1 MWCIWCSAR
10 SPAPSCL
17 PVLLSDCPRVAVWRR
32 VILGG
37 AAKTRGPVRQLL
49 SEFAWRQGC
58 RSRTKC
64 RMVHLLRWVT
74 HLNRRIISSVFDGY
88 STARVLWNGSPVSE
102 GKQSLGVRV
111 VVWRHAVDIL
121 SCRQTWSSLSPPG
134 GFARHPPLPAT
145 LCKVCFFLRNAKM
158 CLQAHSPPPL
168 TWRRRGK
175 KKSASEGGINYFT
188 MSLCTKHRKF
198 FSTYSNVFSKW
209 GSCCVDT

>member
-17 PVLLSDCPRVAVWRR
+17 PVLLSDCPRVAVWRLSGGRR

-37 AAKTRGPVRQLL
+37 GQRPGGPCDSCWVSLVDGRG
-49 SEFAWRQGC
+49 S

-74 HLNRRIISSVFDGY
+74 HLNRRIISSVFVGY

-121 SCRQTWSSLSPPG
+121 SCRQTWSSPAGGGLRTPSTSACNTVQGLFFSTQRKNVPTSTLPP
-134 GFARHPPLPAT
+134 ADLEEE
-145 LCKVCFFLRNAKM
+145 
-158 CLQAHSPPPL
+158 
-168 TWRRRGK
+168 GK
-175 KKSASEGGINYFT
+175 KKSAS
-188 MSLCTKHRKF
+188 
-198 FSTYSNVFSKW
+198 
-209 GSCCVDT
+209 

>member
-158 CLQAHSPPPL
+158 CLQAHSPPRWP
-168 TWRRRGK
+168 GGGGEK
-175 KKSASEGGINYFT
+175 KNQLLREE
-188 MSLCTKHRKF
+188 
-198 FSTYSNVFSKW
+198 
-209 GSCCVDT
+209 